1 VLTLC
6 ITERPLV
13 MGVVRNLIVVYKF
26 ISKTLLVLEEIID
39 SHNRPL
45 TLVNPP
51 SPWAIV
57 FLSSKAL
64 CLSLFS
70 AVSDQFDVG
79 AKFKHSV
86 TKTCLYH

>member
-1 VLTLC
+1 
-6 ITERPLV
+6 

-51 SPWAIV
+51 SP
-57 FLSSKAL
+57 
-64 CLSLFS
+64 
-70 AVSDQFDVG
+70 
-79 AKFKHSV
+79 
-86 TKTCLYH
+86 